1 MGKFL
6 KIGFFFLLGIALIWW
21 SLHQIPAEEWTKFT
35 LALKQSKLWIVFPVF
50 IILGLSHFL
59 RALRWRLIMEPL
71 GYQPS
76 IANTYFAVLIGY
88 LANLAIPR
96 LGEVLKCT
104 ILAKYEKVPA
114 EKIVGTIVAERAF
127 DVLSLGIVFLMAL
140 GLQFNVIE
148 AGWNQLKN
156 QTATPLINSNEGN
169 WKIYLYVGIGVI
181 LLALFFILRKR
192 IPTIVASIKQILSG
206 IWEGVMSATKLK
218 QHNLL
223 ASNSEKGILF
233 WSAMY
238 IPVVIAMSA
247 TQNVKAAL
255 SGGWV
260 AVFVGI
266 IGTGISFLCIPLI
279 VKMGKKIIAA
289 KNILKGA
296 IVLESDLAYKSP
308 GDGIS
313 PAQSEAII
321 GRTALREIVA
331 GESLRLSD
339 VN

>member
-156 QTATPLINSNEGN
+156 QKANPVIDSNEGN
-169 WKIYLYVGIGVI
+169 WKMFLYVGIGVI

-218 QHNLL
+218 QQKLFFVYSIGIWFLYLL
-223 ASNSEKGILF
+223 ATYVGLYATAGTESSFATAISCLAYASIGMILTPGGIGAYAYFMAKVLELNGVDYTLGL
-233 WSAMY
+233 A
-238 IPVVIAMSA
+238 
-247 TQNVKAAL
+247 N
-255 SGGWV
+255 
-260 AVFVGI
+260 
-266 IGTGISFLCIPLI
+266 GTLQWFSQFLI
-279 VKMGKKIIAA
+279 VLVLGGLSLILLPIINKQA
-289 KNILKGA
+289 K
-296 IVLESDLAYKSP
+296 
-308 GDGIS
+308 
-313 PAQSEAII
+313 
-321 GRTALREIVA
+321 
-331 GESLRLSD
+331 
-339 VN
+339 

>member
-71 GYQPS
+71 GYHPG

-104 ILAKYEKVPA
+104 LLAKYEHIPA

-127 DVLSLGIVFLMAL
+127 DVISLGIVFLMAL

-148 AGWNQLKN
+148 AGWNQLKT
-156 QTATPLINSNEGN
+156 QASAPSSSNEGN
-169 WKIYLYVGIGVI
+169 WKIYLIVGMGI
-181 LLALFFILRKR
+181 LLVALFLILRKR
-192 IPTIVASIKQILSG
+192 IPTLVASIKNIICG
-206 IWEGVMSATKLK
+206 IWEGVISATKLK
-218 QHNLL
+218 QQKLFFLYSFGIWFLYLL
-223 ASNSEKGILF
+223 ATYVGL
-233 WSAMY
+233 Y
-238 IPVVIAMSA
+238 A
-247 TQNVKAAL
+247 TQGTESSFATAISCL
-255 SGGWV
+255 AYASIGMILTPGG
-260 AVFVGI
+260 
-266 IGTGISFLCIPLI
+266 IGAYAYFMAKVLELNGVDYTLGLANGTLQWFSQFLI
-279 VKMGKKIIAA
+279 V
-289 KNILKGA
+289 
-296 IVLESDLAYKSP
+296 IVLGGLSLILLP
-308 GDGIS
+308 
-313 PAQSEAII
+313 II
-321 GRTALREIVA
+321 NKQAK
-331 GESLRLSD
+331 
-339 VN
+339 

>member
-104 ILAKYEKVPA
+104 LLAKYEKVPA

-127 DVLSLGIVFLMAL
+127 DVLSLGIIFLLAL

-156 QTATPLINSNEGN
+156 QTATPLNNSNEGN
-169 WKIYLYVGIGVI
+169 WKIYVYIGIGI
-181 LLALFFILRKR
+181 LLLALFFIFRKR

-218 QHNLL
+218 QQKLFFVYSIGIWFLYLL
-223 ASNSEKGILF
+223 ATYVGLYATAGTESSFATAISCLAYASIGMILTPGGIGAYAYFMAKVLELNGVDYTLGL
-233 WSAMY
+233 A
-238 IPVVIAMSA
+238 
-247 TQNVKAAL
+247 N
-255 SGGWV
+255 
-260 AVFVGI
+260 
-266 IGTGISFLCIPLI
+266 GTLQWFSQFLI
-279 VKMGKKIIAA
+279 VLVLGGLSLILLPIINKQA
-289 KNILKGA
+289 K
-296 IVLESDLAYKSP
+296 
-308 GDGIS
+308 
-313 PAQSEAII
+313 
-321 GRTALREIVA
+321 
-331 GESLRLSD
+331 
-339 VN
+339 

>member
-156 QTATPLINSNEGN
+156 QTANPVIDSNEGN
-169 WKIYLYVGIGVI
+169 WKMFLYVGIGVI

-218 QHNLL
+218 QQKLFFVYSIGIWFLYLL
-223 ASNSEKGILF
+223 ATYVGLYATAGTESSFATAISCLAYASIGMILTPGGIGAYAYFMAKVLELNGVDYTLGL
-233 WSAMY
+233 A
-238 IPVVIAMSA
+238 
-247 TQNVKAAL
+247 N
-255 SGGWV
+255 
-260 AVFVGI
+260 
-266 IGTGISFLCIPLI
+266 GTLQWFSQFLI
-279 VKMGKKIIAA
+279 VLVLGGLSLILLPIINKQA
-289 KNILKGA
+289 K
-296 IVLESDLAYKSP
+296 
-308 GDGIS
+308 
-313 PAQSEAII
+313 
-321 GRTALREIVA
+321 
-331 GESLRLSD
+331 
-339 VN
+339 

>member
-104 ILAKYEKVPA
+104 LLAKYEKVPA

-127 DVLSLGIVFLMAL
+127 DVLSLGIVFLLAL
-140 GLQFNVIE
+140 GLQFNVIK

-218 QHNLL
+218 QQKLFFVYSIGIWFLYLL
-223 ASNSEKGILF
+223 ATYVGLYATAGTESSFATAISCLAYASIGMILTPGGIGAYAYFMAKVLELNGVDYTLGL
-233 WSAMY
+233 A
-238 IPVVIAMSA
+238 
-247 TQNVKAAL
+247 N
-255 SGGWV
+255 
-260 AVFVGI
+260 
-266 IGTGISFLCIPLI
+266 GTLQWFSQFLI
-279 VKMGKKIIAA
+279 VLVLGGLSLILLPIINKQA
-289 KNILKGA
+289 K
-296 IVLESDLAYKSP
+296 
-308 GDGIS
+308 
-313 PAQSEAII
+313 
-321 GRTALREIVA
+321 
-331 GESLRLSD
+331 
-339 VN
+339 

>member
-76 IANTYFAVLIGY
+76 IANTYLAVLIGY

-104 ILAKYEKVPA
+104 LLAKYEKVPA

-156 QTATPLINSNEGN
+156 QTDATVIDSNDGN
-169 WKIYLYVGIGVI
+169 WKMYLLVSIGII
-181 LLALFFILRKR
+181 LLAMFLILRKR
-192 IPTIVASIKQILSG
+192 IPTMVASIQKILSG

-218 QHNLL
+218 HQKLFFLYSFGIWILYLL
-223 ASNSEKGILF
+223 ATYVGLYATAGTESSFATAISCLAYASIGMILTPGGIGAYAYFMAKVLELNGVDYTLGL
-233 WSAMY
+233 A
-238 IPVVIAMSA
+238 
-247 TQNVKAAL
+247 N
-255 SGGWV
+255 
-260 AVFVGI
+260 
-266 IGTGISFLCIPLI
+266 GTLQWFSQFLI
-279 VKMGKKIIAA
+279 V
-289 KNILKGA
+289 
-296 IVLESDLAYKSP
+296 IVLGGLSL
-308 GDGIS
+308 
-313 PAQSEAII
+313 II
-321 GRTALREIVA
+321 LPIINKQAK
-331 GESLRLSD
+331 
-339 VN
+339 

>member
-50 IILGLSHFL
+50 MILALSHFL

-71 GYQPS
+71 GYRPS
-76 IANTYFAVLIGY
+76 IANTYLAVLIGY

-104 ILAKYEKVPA
+104 LLAKYEHVPA

-127 DVLSLGIVFLMAL
+127 DVISLGIVFLLAL

-156 QTATPLINSNEGN
+156 QTTASVMDSNEGD
-169 WKIYLYVGIGVI
+169 WKMYLLLGIGIVLI
-181 LLALFFILRKR
+181 ALFFILRKR
-192 IPTIVASIKQILSG
+192 IPTILASIKKIISG

-218 QHNLL
+218 QHNLFFLYSFGIWFLYLL
-223 ASNSEKGILF
+223 ATYVGLYATAGTESSFATAISCLAYASIGMILTPGGIGAYAYFMAKVLELNGVDYTLGLANGTLQWF
-233 WSAMY
+233 SQFL
-238 IPVVIAMSA
+238 IVI
-247 TQNVKAAL
+247 VL
-255 SGGWV
+255 G
-260 AVFVGI
+260 
-266 IGTGISFLCIPLI
+266 GISLI
-279 VKMGKKIIAA
+279 ILPIINKQA
-289 KNILKGA
+289 K
-296 IVLESDLAYKSP
+296 
-308 GDGIS
+308 
-313 PAQSEAII
+313 
-321 GRTALREIVA
+321 
-331 GESLRLSD
+331 
-339 VN
+339 

>member
-59 RALRWRLIMEPL
+59 RALRGRLIMEPL

-76 IANTYFAVLIGY
+76 IANTYLAVLIGY

-104 ILAKYEKVPA
+104 LLAKYEKVPA

-127 DVLSLGIVFLMAL
+127 DVISLGIVFLMAL

-156 QTATPLINSNEGN
+156 QTATPVIDSNEGN
-169 WKIYLYVGIGVI
+169 WKMYLFVGIGI
-181 LLALFFILRKR
+181 LLVTLFLILRKR
-192 IPTIVASIKQILSG
+192 IPTMVTSIKQIFSG

-218 QHNLL
+218 QQKLFFVYSFGIWFLYLL
-223 ASNSEKGILF
+223 ATYVGLYATAGTESSFATAISCLAYASIGMILTPGGIGAYAFFMAKVLELNGVDYTLGL
-233 WSAMY
+233 A
-238 IPVVIAMSA
+238 
-247 TQNVKAAL
+247 N
-255 SGGWV
+255 
-260 AVFVGI
+260 
-266 IGTGISFLCIPLI
+266 GTLQWFSQFLI
-279 VKMGKKIIAA
+279 V
-289 KNILKGA
+289 
-296 IVLESDLAYKSP
+296 IVLGGLSL
-308 GDGIS
+308 
-313 PAQSEAII
+313 II
-321 GRTALREIVA
+321 LPIINKQAK
-331 GESLRLSD
+331 
-339 VN
+339 

>member
-71 GYQPS
+71 GYRPS
-76 IANTYFAVLIGY
+76 IANTYLAVLIGY

-104 ILAKYEKVPA
+104 LLAKYERVPA

-127 DVLSLGIVFLMAL
+127 DVISLGIVFLLAL

-148 AGWNQLKN
+148 AGWNQLKS
-156 QTATPLINSNEGN
+156 QTTASVIDSNEGD
-169 WKIYLYVGIGVI
+169 WKIYLLVGIGIVLI
-181 LLALFFILRKR
+181 ALFFILRKR
-192 IPTIVASIKQILSG
+192 IPAILASIKKIISG

-218 QHNLL
+218 QHNLFFLYSFGIWFLYLL
-223 ASNSEKGILF
+223 ATYVGLHATAGTESSFATAISCLAYASIGMILTPGGIGAYAYFMAKVLELNGVDYTLGL
-233 WSAMY
+233 A
-238 IPVVIAMSA
+238 
-247 TQNVKAAL
+247 N
-255 SGGWV
+255 
-260 AVFVGI
+260 
-266 IGTGISFLCIPLI
+266 GTLQWFSQFLI
-279 VKMGKKIIAA
+279 V
-289 KNILKGA
+289 
-296 IVLESDLAYKSP
+296 IVLGGVSL
-308 GDGIS
+308 
-313 PAQSEAII
+313 II
-321 GRTALREIVA
+321 LPIINKQAK
-331 GESLRLSD
+331 
-339 VN
+339 